1 MRKKKIINYCLVG
14 YGSHAEK
21 KIIPAILKSY
31 NKLWGIVTRRKL
43 NQSCSAN
50 VFRLLK
56 NALKECPKDTLFIV
70 CNEPKNHFRDAEKII
85 SHGFNVL
92 IEKPM
97 FLNSREFLEI
107 SKRNKKNFFNECFMY
122 KFTNMYKKMRS
133 QINVLG
139 DLKKIDIV
147 FTIPELPPKSFRVS
161 KQISASLIYDIG
173 CYAFSFINENNIK
186 INKID
191 LIKVFN
197 KGNEHKE
204 LFVIKGDGAIK
215 KKKLTLNIKFGLKKR
230 YENQVSIFTEHN
242 EKYVYKPFFYGRNTK
257 KTINI
262 YKRNKLVTKDIFD
275 DEDAFFVMYNRNISE
290 WKNEFDKNRKIA
302 LSNILMIEKIINQYK
317 LI

>member
-1 MRKKKIINYCLVG
+1 
-14 YGSHAEK
+14 
-21 KIIPAILKSY
+21 
-31 NKLWGIVTRRKL
+31 
-43 NQSCSAN
+43 
-50 VFRLLK
+50 
-56 NALKECPKDTLFIV
+56 
-70 CNEPKNHFRDAEKII
+70 
-85 SHGFNVL
+85 
-92 IEKPM
+92 
-97 FLNSREFLEI
+97 
-107 SKRNKKNFFNECFMY
+107 
-122 KFTNMYKKMRS
+122 MRS
-133 QINVLG
+133 QINALG

-161 KQISASLIYDIG
+161 KQISASLIYDMG

-204 LFVIKGDGAIK
+204 LFLIKGNGSIK
-215 KKKLTLNIKFGLKKR
+215 KKKLTVNIKFGLKKR

-262 YKRNKLVTKDIFD
+262 YKRNKLVTKDMFD

-290 WKNEFDKNRKIA
+290 WKNEFNKNRKIA